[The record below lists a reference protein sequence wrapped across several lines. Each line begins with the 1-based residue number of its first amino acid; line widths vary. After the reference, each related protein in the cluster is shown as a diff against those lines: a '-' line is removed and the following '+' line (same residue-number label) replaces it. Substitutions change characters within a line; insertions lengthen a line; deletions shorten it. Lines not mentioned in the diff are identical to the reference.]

1 MRLIDAA
8 TIDRVLTRPA
18 MVEALRAGF
27 REAVVT
33 PVRHHHPLPRADEGD
48 AMLLLMPAW
57 SNGAE
62 GLADDAVMGVKIVT
76 VVPGNAARSRA
87 SVMGTYVLMSGISGE
102 PLAVLDGTRLTL
114 WRTAAASALAA
125 DHLARG
131 DAARMT
137 MVGAGALAE
146 HLIEAHTAIRPIRDV
161 RIWNRDPSRAE
172 ALAAKFA
179 GRPFRVTATT
189 DLADAVTS
197 SDLVATATMSA
208 DPVVRGEWLAPGT
221 HLDLVGAYTPKMRET
236 DDTAIEKARVFVDTR
251 AGALAEAGDLVQPIA
266 DGRITPDDVAGEL
279 ADFCR
284 GTVKGRESDE
294 EITLFK
300 SVGTALEDL
309 VAARLVH
316 RLVEAEAAG

>member
-1 MRLIDAA
+1 
-8 TIDRVLTRPA
+8 
-18 MVEALRAGF
+18 
-27 REAVVT
+27 
-33 PVRHHHPLPRADEGD
+33 
-48 AMLLLMPAW
+48 MPAW
-57 SNGAE
+57 SDGAE
-62 GLADDAVMGVKIVT
+62 GLSDDAVMGVKIVT
-76 VVPGNAARSRA
+76 VVPGNAARGLA
-87 SVMGTYVLMSGISGE
+87 SVIGTYVLMSGISGA

-125 DHLARG
+125 DRLARR
-131 DAARMT
+131 DAARLT

-161 RIWNRDPSRAE
+161 RIWNRDPARAE

-179 GRPFRVTATT
+179 GRAFRVSVAT

-197 SDLVATATMSA
+197 SDVVSTATMSA
-208 DPVVRGEWLAPGT
+208 DPVVKGEWLAPGT

-236 DDTAIEKARVFVDTR
+236 DDTAIAKARIFVDTR
-251 AGALAEAGDLVQPIA
+251 AGATAEAGDIVQPIA
-266 DGRITPDDVAGEL
+266 DGRIGPDDIVADL
-279 ADFCR
+279 ADLCR
-284 GTVKGRESDE
+284 GTAEGRGADE

-316 RLVEAEAAG
+316 RLLEASGPSA